1 MKMIRDNNIFVDAW
15 YRFHE
20 FFNNSTV
27 FCRDDV
33 GIVPYDLAT
42 T

>member
-1 MKMIRDNNIFVDAW
+1 MPGIVFMN
-15 YRFHE
+15 